1 MSVLFRAGIFLPF
14 LFLSSCSLLMSSPQE
29 EYEVDAGN
37 CRLYVSKGLYAILL
51 GGKMNWSGPC
61 NSAGYSEGPGT
72 WRRYDAAGR
81 LVTISQREMSA
92 GKTIR
97 SAGTYGIT
105 PGGQIAGEYG
115 VVNPNALPV
124 WARELVG
131 SSTTTIAGTS
141 RILGSSGGTSQ
152 VAASFTPRKRVM
164 VTANKPILIGPPR
177 SIHDGLAGPFAATSW
192 FVMNFGIASAMDRPL
207 RVAVQA
213 TGGYRNDYIA
223 GWSASIPNAG
233 ARCVAYRSDLL
244 GIEIIRQGLELPTA
258 LPGMGETATSRIP
271 TTVYPAPNMSTL
283 TVTFGCDAP
292 ISVGQEVYGQFR
304 VLIEENGRWVS
315 DDLLFQR
322 QPLISR

>member
-1 MSVLFRAGIFLPF
+1 MSSLFRAGLLLPF

-29 EYEVDAGN
+29 EYEVDAGT
-37 CRLYVSKGLYAILL
+37 CRIYVSKGLYAILL
-51 GGKMNWSGPC
+51 GGKMTWSGPC
-61 NSAGYSEGPGT
+61 NNAGYSEGLGI
-72 WRRYDAAGR
+72 WRRYDATGR

-105 PGGQIAGEYG
+105 PNGQIAGQYG

-131 SSTTTIAGTS
+131 SSTTIAGTS
-141 RILGSSGGTSQ
+141 RVSGNPAGISQ
-152 VAASFTPRKRVM
+152 VAASSTPRKRVM
-164 VTANKPILIGPPR
+164 LTANKPILIGPPDSR
-177 SIHDGLAGPFAATSW
+177 YDGPFMATSW

-223 GWSASIPNAG
+223 GWSASVPDAG
-233 ARCVAYRSDLL
+233 ARCVAYRSNLL

-283 TVTFGCDAP
+283 TVTFGCDAA
-292 ISVGQEVYGQFR
+292 IRIGQEVYGQFR
-304 VLIEENGRWVS
+304 VLIEENGRWVA